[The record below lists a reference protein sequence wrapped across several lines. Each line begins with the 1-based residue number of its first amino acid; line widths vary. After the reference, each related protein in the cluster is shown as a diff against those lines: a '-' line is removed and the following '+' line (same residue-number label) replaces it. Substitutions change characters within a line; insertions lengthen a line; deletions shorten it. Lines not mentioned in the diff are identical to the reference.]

1 MKLTKTRA
9 QLSLAWASLM
19 NAPGFVTAVIATLAL
34 TLAALFVVLSLVNS
48 YFLKPLDVYDESRMV
63 VVEQSLTYDDFDTD
77 RFQSYQT
84 MVHWYKHNQSFEQ
97 SVMINAGEQIF
108 ANLDGEP
115 KEPVLYVGGNYFDLL
130 HTPFLLGSGFSVGET
145 LETLDDSV
153 VISANFWRKHFNS
166 DPNIIGKTLSV
177 MGSDT
182 DFSHTIVGVVD
193 DSFSPPYMFKAGD
206 VEVWFPSSADLRYF
220 QNDGDDWQSPWTN
233 TFKNLKLISVLEP
246 GVTIDQVK
254 VDLKQQIDTVKSEWL
269 NNGGIRDV
277 NPVVTYYR
285 EVELGNN
292 DDLSLMMFAGA
303 LGLLIIA
310 VLNVSTLFFSRALAQ
325 HKTLAIQAVLG
336 AKRNTLFKSIFLQS
350 LILMTLSV
358 SIALFLSVW
367 GIRLFKV
374 LAEGRLPLVNSLSVD
389 STLVI
394 VAIILCITLA
404 YVFSVVTSRLVN
416 YKTLSTQIQNSGKGG
431 VSQVSG
437 RTVRILIGSQ
447 MFVAA
452 LLVSFSVMV
461 VSKAIGTISRP
472 LGSDTENLYTALLF
486 QPNNQMSLA
495 ERYEHLLQYKQVLLN
510 SQGIDDVAIGQSPV
524 SPRQTANTLT
534 DVEGKS
540 SIFFPS
546 QWVGPDYFDLVNTKI
561 LAGRTF
567 SEQAMRDEA
576 KELLVS
582 VSVANWLLPDQDY
595 KNIIGKSYRGLEDNM
610 YEIVGVTEDFN
621 HPKYYDESLGRHM
634 WWPARPNSYMFII
647 KASQGVKLT
656 SKQILNTLKK
666 HNSQLS
672 MWQFNDLQQEY
683 DNLLYMSR
691 LTVVLCSTLALFTL
705 LLAAIGIFGVLS
717 YNLGLRR
724 YEFGIR
730 MALGAKKARL
740 FKLMSVEAII
750 PVLIGFAV
758 ALAAV
763 MVGFYMLQG
772 QLMSWLIL
780 DVRLQLLA
788 WSITLCI
795 ALFACFRPLVLLLK
809 AKPMAALCND

>member
-1 MKLTKTRA
+1 ML
-9 QLSLAWASLM
+9 
-19 NAPGFVTAVIATLAL
+19 
-34 TLAALFVVLSLVNS
+34 
-48 YFLKPLDVYDESRMV
+48 
-63 VVEQSLTYDDFDTD
+63 
-77 RFQSYQT
+77 
-84 MVHWYKHNQSFEQ
+84 
-97 SVMINAGEQIF
+97 
-108 ANLDGEP
+108 
-115 KEPVLYVGGNYFDLL
+115 
-130 HTPFLLGSGFSVGET
+130 
-145 LETLDDSV
+145 
-153 VISANFWRKHFNS
+153 
-166 DPNIIGKTLSV
+166 
-177 MGSDT
+177 
-182 DFSHTIVGVVD
+182 
-193 DSFSPPYMFKAGD
+193 
-206 VEVWFPSSADLRYF
+206 
-220 QNDGDDWQSPWTN
+220 
-233 TFKNLKLISVLEP
+233 
-246 GVTIDQVK
+246 
-254 VDLKQQIDTVKSEWL
+254 
-269 NNGGIRDV
+269 
-277 NPVVTYYR
+277 
-285 EVELGNN
+285 
-292 DDLSLMMFAGA
+292 AGA
-303 LGLLIIA
+303 VGLLIIA

-325 HKTLAIQAVLG
+325 HKTLALQAVLG
-336 AKRNTLFKSIFLQS
+336 AKRSTLFKSIFLQS

-374 LAEGRLPLVNSLSVD
+374 LAEGRLPLVNSLAVD

-394 VAIILCITLA
+394 VAIILCIALA
-404 YVFSVVTSRLVN
+404 YIFSVITARLVN
-416 YKTLSTQIQNSGKGG
+416 YKTLNTQMQNSGKGG

-461 VSKAIGTISRP
+461 VSKAMGTINRP
-472 LGSDTENLYTALLF
+472 LGSDTENLYFANLF

-495 ERYEHLLQYKQVLLN
+495 ERYEHMLQYKQVLLD
-510 SQGIDDVAIGQSPV
+510 SQGIDDVALGHSPV
-524 SPRQTANTLT
+524 SQRQNANTLT
-534 DVEGKS
+534 DVNGKS
-540 SIFFPS
+540 SAFFPS
-546 QWVGPDYFDLVNTKI
+546 QWVGPDYFALVNTKI

-567 SEQAMRDEA
+567 TEQAIRGETN
-576 KELLVS
+576 EILVS
-582 VSVANWLLPDQDY
+582 VSVAENLLPGQDY
-595 KNIIGKSYRGLEDNM
+595 RNIIGKSYQGLEEKM
-610 YEIVGVTEDFN
+610 YEVVGVTEDFN
-621 HPKYYDESLGRHM
+621 HPKYYDESFGRHI
-634 WWPARPNSYMFII
+634 WWPATPYSYMFTI
-647 KASQGVKLT
+647 KASEGVKLT
-656 SKQILNTLKK
+656 NKQILNTLKEK
-666 HNSQLS
+666 NSDLT

-758 ALAAV
+758 ALAVV
-763 MVGFYMLQG
+763 MMGFYMLQG

-809 AKPMAALCND
+809 AKPMAALRND

>member
-34 TLAALFVVLSLVNS
+34 TLATLFVVLSLVNS

-63 VVEQSLTYDDFDTD
+63 VVEQSLTYDDYDATG
-77 RFQSYQT
+77 FQSYQS
-84 MVHWYKHNQSFEQ
+84 MVHWLKHNQSFEQ
-97 SVMINAGEQIF
+97 SMMINAGEQIF

-130 HTPFLLGSGFSVGET
+130 NTPFLMGQGFDLGET
-145 LETLDDSV
+145 LETPDDRV
-153 VISANFWRKHFNS
+153 VISANFWRKHYNS

-177 MGSDT
+177 MAGET
-182 DFSHTIVGVVD
+182 DYVHRIVGVVD
-193 DSFSPPYMFKAGD
+193 DSFSPPYMFKASD
-206 VEVWFPSSADLRYF
+206 VEVWFPSSADRRF
-220 QNDGDDWQSPWTN
+220 FHNDDWQSPWTN
-233 TFKNLKLISVLEP
+233 TFKNLKLIAVLKP

-269 NNGGIRDV
+269 NNGGITDVKPEVTPYRD
-277 NPVVTYYR
+277 
-285 EVELGNN
+285 VELGNN
-292 DDLSLMMFAGA
+292 DDLSLMMLAGA
-303 LGLLIIA
+303 VGLLIIA

-325 HKTLAIQAVLG
+325 HKTLALQAVLG
-336 AKRNTLFKSIFLQS
+336 AKRSTLFKSIFLQS

-374 LAEGRLPLVNSLSVD
+374 LAEGRLPLVNSLAVD

-394 VAIILCITLA
+394 VAIILCIALA
-404 YVFSVVTSRLVN
+404 YIFSVITARLVN
-416 YKTLSTQIQNSGKGG
+416 YKTLNTQMQNSGKGG

-461 VSKAIGTISRP
+461 VSKAMGTINRP
-472 LGSDTENLYTALLF
+472 LGSDTENLYFANLF

-495 ERYEHLLQYKQVLLN
+495 ERYEHMLQYKQVLLD
-510 SQGIDDVAIGQSPV
+510 SQGIDDVALGHSPV
-524 SPRQTANTLT
+524 SQRQNANTLT
-534 DVEGKS
+534 DVNGKS

-546 QWVGPDYFDLVNTKI
+546 QWVGPDYFALVNTKI

-567 SEQAMRDEA
+567 SEQAIRGETN
-576 KELLVS
+576 EILVS
-582 VSVANWLLPDQDY
+582 VSVAENLLPSQDY
-595 KNIIGKSYRGLEDNM
+595 RNIIGKSYQGLEEKM
-610 YEIVGVTEDFN
+610 YEVVGVTEDFN
-621 HPKYYDESLGRHM
+621 HPKYYDESFGRHI
-634 WWPARPNSYMFII
+634 WWPATPYSYMFTI
-647 KASQGVKLT
+647 KASKGVKLT
-656 SKQILNTLKK
+656 NKQILNTLKEK
-666 HNSQLS
+666 NSDLT

-691 LTVVLCSTLALFTL
+691 LTVALCSTLALFTL

-763 MVGFYMLQG
+763 MVVFYMLQG

-780 DVRLQLLA
+780 DVRLQLIA

-809 AKPMAALCND
+809 AKPMAALRND

>member
-34 TLAALFVVLSLVNS
+34 TLATLFVVLSLVNS

-63 VVEQSLTYDDFDTD
+63 VVEQSLTYDDYDATGF
-77 RFQSYQT
+77 
-84 MVHWYKHNQSFEQ
+84 QSFEQ
-97 SVMINAGEQIF
+97 SMMINAGEQIF

-130 HTPFLLGSGFSVGET
+130 NTPFLMGQGFDLGET
-145 LETLDDSV
+145 LETPDDRV
-153 VISANFWRKHFNS
+153 VISANFWRKHYNS

-177 MGSDT
+177 MAGET
-182 DFSHTIVGVVD
+182 DYVHRIVGVVD
-193 DSFSPPYMFKAGD
+193 DSFSPPYMFKASD
-206 VEVWFPSSADLRYF
+206 VEVWFPSSADRRF
-220 QNDGDDWQSPWTN
+220 FHNDDWQSPWTN
-233 TFKNLKLISVLEP
+233 TFKNLKLIAVLKP

-269 NNGGIRDV
+269 NNGGITDVKPEVTPYRD
-277 NPVVTYYR
+277 
-285 EVELGNN
+285 VELGNN
-292 DDLSLMMFAGA
+292 DDLSLMMLAGA
-303 LGLLIIA
+303 VGLLIIA

-325 HKTLAIQAVLG
+325 HKTLALQAVLG
-336 AKRNTLFKSIFLQS
+336 AKRSTLFKSIFLQS

-374 LAEGRLPLVNSLSVD
+374 LAEGRLPLVNSLAVD

-394 VAIILCITLA
+394 VAIILCIALA
-404 YVFSVVTSRLVN
+404 YIFSVITARLVN
-416 YKTLSTQIQNSGKGG
+416 YKTLNTQMQNSGKGG

-461 VSKAIGTISRP
+461 VSKAMGTINRP
-472 LGSDTENLYTALLF
+472 LGSDTENLYFANLF

-495 ERYEHLLQYKQVLLN
+495 ERYEHMLQYKQVLLD
-510 SQGIDDVAIGQSPV
+510 SQGIDDVALGHSPV
-524 SPRQTANTLT
+524 SQRQNANTLT
-534 DVEGKS
+534 DVNGKS
-540 SIFFPS
+540 SVFFPS
-546 QWVGPDYFDLVNTKI
+546 QWVGPDYFALVNTKI

-567 SEQAMRDEA
+567 SKQAIRGETN
-576 KELLVS
+576 EILVS
-582 VSVANWLLPDQDY
+582 ISVAENLLPGQDY
-595 KNIIGKSYRGLEDNM
+595 RNIIGKSYQGLEEKM
-610 YEIVGVTEDFN
+610 YEVVGVTEDFN
-621 HPKYYDESLGRHM
+621 HPKYYDESFGRHI
-634 WWPARPNSYMFII
+634 WWPATPYSYMFTI
-647 KASQGVKLT
+647 KASEGVKLT
-656 SKQILNTLKK
+656 NKRILNTLKEK
-666 HNSQLS
+666 NSDLT

-758 ALAAV
+758 ALAV
-763 MVGFYMLQG
+763 VTMGFYMLQG

-809 AKPMAALCND
+809 AKPMAALRND